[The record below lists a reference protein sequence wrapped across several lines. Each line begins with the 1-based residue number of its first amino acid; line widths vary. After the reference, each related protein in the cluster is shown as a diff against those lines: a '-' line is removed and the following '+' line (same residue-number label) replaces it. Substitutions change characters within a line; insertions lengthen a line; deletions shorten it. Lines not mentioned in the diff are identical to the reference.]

1 MKRLRNCFRNLKTYS
16 ALFRKVLILISLLC
30 CTYGAVASAR
40 SFLVADTLSADSV
53 RPFIRSSRY
62 SDFEKAVLIVDSVK
76 RSGVK
81 LATVS
86 VDSLARVY
94 FTDTLVVRG
103 GEIPSYNV
111 NGSIYATF
119 RLDSLMNLARKEQL
133 KQDKIE
139 AKELSKLN
147 HTRSD
152 TIKIIPLTLLSVPL
166 PGFAQIYN
174 RQYWKLPIQYAATA
188 GFVTGGVKFG
198 QQYRYLKE
206 QYDRAVAF
214 QAPQEEIDKLNIDY
228 MRAKSTSTLMYVGA
242 AVTYLYFLS
251 DGVWNYSL
259 GAKDTQKATLLAIMF
274 PGAGQVYNKSYW
286 KLPILYGGFATLGYV
301 IAFNGKGYV
310 RFSKA
315 YNDKMAGNKDEFN
328 GRYSEEVLRNTRNN
342 YRRYRDMAIFY
353 TIGLYVV
360 SIVDAYVDA
369 SLSRYDISDNLSMSV
384 EPMFDITNTAYAKRG
399 GGASGVAG
407 LSMKITF

>member
-1 MKRLRNCFRNLKTYS
+1 M
-16 ALFRKVLILISLLC
+16 FRKGLIIIALC
-30 CTYGAVASAR
+30 VCTFGAVASVR
-40 SFLVADTLSADSV
+40 STVVADTLKRDSV
-53 RPFIRSSRY
+53 RPYIRSSQY

-81 LATVS
+81 LAKVS

-94 FTDTLVVRG
+94 FTDTIVVRG

-111 NGSIYATF
+111 NGNIYATF
-119 RLDSLMNLARKEQL
+119 RLDSLMKEARKEQL
-133 KQDKIE
+133 KLDKIE
-139 AKELSKLN
+139 ARALSKLN

-152 TIKIIPLTLLSVPL
+152 TIKLIPLTLLSVPV
-166 PGFAQIYN
+166 PGFTQIYN
-174 RQYWKLPIQYAATA
+174 RQYWKLPILYGATA

-198 QQYRYLKE
+198 HQYRYLKE
-206 QYDRAVAF
+206 QYDRAVRF
-214 QAPQEEIDKLNIDY
+214 NAPQDEIDKLNIDY
-228 MRAKSTSTLMYVGA
+228 LRAKNTTTLMYVGA

-251 DGVWNYSL
+251 DGVWNYSM

-286 KLPILYGGFATLGYV
+286 KLPILYGGFAALGYV
-301 IAFNGKGYV
+301 IAYNGKGYV
-310 RFSKA
+310 RFRDA
-315 YNDKMAGNKDEFN
+315 YTAKVNGGKDEFN
-328 GRYSEEVLRNTRNN
+328 GAYDAEVLRNTRNN

-384 EPMFDITNTAYAKRG
+384 EPMFDLTNNAAFARR
-399 GGASGVAG
+399 GASASPVAG
-407 LSMKITF
+407 MSMRITF

>member
-1 MKRLRNCFRNLKTYS
+1 M
-16 ALFRKVLILISLLC
+16 FRKILILISLFC
-30 CTYGAVASAR
+30 CTYGAVAAAR
-40 SFLVADTLSADSV
+40 PFVAVDTLPTDSV
-53 RPFIRSSRY
+53 RPFIRSSKY

-81 LATVS
+81 LAKVS

-94 FTDTLVVRG
+94 FTDTMVVRG
-103 GEIPSYNV
+103 GEIPAYNV
-111 NGSIYATF
+111 NGNIYATF

-133 KQDKIE
+133 KQEKIE

-147 HTRSD
+147 NTRSD
-152 TIKIIPLTLLSVPL
+152 TIKVIPLTLLSVPL

-174 RQYWKLPIQYAATA
+174 RQYWKLPIQYGATA

-214 QAPQEEIDKLNIDY
+214 HAPQEEIDKLNVDY
-228 MRAKSTSTLMYVGA
+228 LRAKSTSTLMYVGA
-242 AVTYLYFLS
+242 AVTYMYFLS

-286 KLPILYGGFATLGYV
+286 KLPILYGGFAALGYV

-310 RFSKA
+310 RFNKA
-315 YNDKMAGNKDEFN
+315 YNDVINKRTDEFG
-328 GRYSEEVLRNTRNN
+328 GRYPAEVLLNTRNN

-384 EPMFDITNTAYAKRG
+384 EPMFDLNNTTYAKKG
-399 GGASGVAG
+399 GGMSGVAG

>member
-1 MKRLRNCFRNLKTYS
+1 M
-16 ALFRKVLILISLLC
+16 FRKGLIIIALC
-30 CTYGAVASAR
+30 ICTFSAVASVR
-40 SFLVADTLSADSV
+40 STVVADTLKRDTV
-53 RPFIRSSRY
+53 RPYIRSSQY

-81 LATVS
+81 LAKVS

-94 FTDTLVVRG
+94 FTDTIVVRG

-111 NGSIYATF
+111 NGNIYATF
-119 RLDSLMNLARKEQL
+119 RLDSLMKEARKEQL
-133 KQDKIE
+133 KLDKIE
-139 AKELSKLN
+139 ARELSKLN

-152 TIKIIPLTLLSVPL
+152 TIKLIPLTLLSVPV
-166 PGFAQIYN
+166 PGFTQIYN
-174 RQYWKLPIQYAATA
+174 RQYWKLPILYGATA

-198 QQYRYLKE
+198 RQYRYLKE
-206 QYDRAVAF
+206 QYDRAVRF
-214 QAPQEEIDKLNIDY
+214 NAPQDEIDKLNIDY
-228 MRAKSTSTLMYVGA
+228 LRAKNTTTLMYVGA

-251 DGVWNYSL
+251 DGVWNYSM

-286 KLPILYGGFATLGYV
+286 KLPILYGGFAALGYV
-301 IAFNGKGYV
+301 IAYNGKGYV
-310 RFSKA
+310 RFRDA
-315 YNDKMAGNKDEFN
+315 YNAKVAGRTDEFN
-328 GRYSEEVLRNTRNN
+328 GAYDAEVLRNTRNN

-384 EPMFDITNTAYAKRG
+384 EPMFDLTNNAAFARR
-399 GGASGVAG
+399 GASASPVAG
-407 LSMKITF
+407 MSMKITF